1 MTTMVF
7 SWCHW
12 KTISPSTSVRRSA
25 ARSDRLL
32 SAHLFLT
39 QYFFPVFLIL
49 HGGFTFCCAT
59 LTPGAFPAVGEVCLV
74 RAILFSFA
82 VHVSVAPFT
91 WSHPIF
97 EAGSDFG
104 QIGPAVSKKY
114 YNKTYYTILDHYTY
128 LMRKPTSGDSVFGN
142 INKRLIG
149 QWVKPR
155 SVAFIARGFADKRD
169 AFILVRSIVFPKLAF
184 CDSLA

>member
-1 MTTMVF
+1 MGEFLVVPQEDKLAVHAGAGWLTEGLDWLWVGRHG
-7 SWCHW
+7 WW
-12 KTISPSTSVRRSA
+12 WLGRA
-25 ARSDRLL
+25 ACSNR
-32 SAHLFLT
+32 LFLRFGHRPT
-39 QYFFPVFLIL
+39 
-49 HGGFTFCCAT
+49 GGLAGG
-59 LTPGAFPAVGEVCLV
+59 LLGAGHPL
-74 RAILFSFA
+74 FA
-82 VHVSVAPFT
+82 VHVSVDQFT
-91 WSHPIF
+91 WSGHIF